1 MKRQLLVDVA
11 NFPLNQAPVNCHA
24 LSSLFARVQNHV
36 VTLPNMA
43 CDKCYLRLQRQ
54 ASEWAADYVFRSC
67 ADVTLV
73 QQSSYKGAKTVNF
86 LHAYTLLLLYL
97 LSDVTV
103 QSTIFGLTCKKYAY
117 IYRTAC

>member
-1 MKRQLLVDVA
+1 
-11 NFPLNQAPVNCHA
+11 
-24 LSSLFARVQNHV
+24 V

-86 LHAYTLLLLYL
+86 FARLHVASALIAFLCYCT
-97 LSDVTV
+97 
-103 QSTIFGLTCKKYAY
+103 
-117 IYRTAC
+117 